1 MSLSLDSNANF
12 LQISIAFSVFRNS
25 LQKNWKKILL
35 VIFPSLRSFNKPTDM
50 IEALHRLLLWQLKLY
65 RERRTVQGAIV
76 NLNSL
81 AASMFIELS
90 RFHTDYNLE
99 CVLKGGLPSSV
110 YLA

>member
-35 VIFPSLRSFNKPTDM
+35 VIFPSLRSFNKPTDV

-81 AASMFIELS
+81 AASMFDLS

-99 CVLKGGLPSSV
+99 CLLKGGLPSTV